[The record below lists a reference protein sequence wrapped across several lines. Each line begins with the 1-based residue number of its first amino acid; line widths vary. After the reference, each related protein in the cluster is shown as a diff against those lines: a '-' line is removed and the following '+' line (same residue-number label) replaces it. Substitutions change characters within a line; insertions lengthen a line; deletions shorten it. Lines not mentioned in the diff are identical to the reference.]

1 MFAWRRKKKKKHART
16 RMPALWEGFL
26 NWQRRKCN
34 LVLKIMVTQQGDS
47 WRDSPFM
54 QMGIGKESERQIA
67 KGAEHTDCWTPHV
80 NWSCGHRGLLNACKN
95 ASESSLRPTGWL
107 QPIQDLVSVPHS
119 HCHSRFT
126 NRILAAPPAK
136 GGDRSYCQPLHNLFR
151 GSDRHVFPKHWTE
164 LKTQMNCHSTN

>member
-1 MFAWRRKKKKKHART
+1 
-16 RMPALWEGFL
+16 MPAFWEGFL

-34 LVLKIMVTQQGDS
+34 LALKIMVTQQGDS
-47 WRDSPFM
+47 WRDSPVM
-54 QMGIGKESERQIA
+54 QMGIGKESERQIP

-95 ASESSLRPTGWL
+95 ASKSSLRPTGWL

-119 HCHSRFT
+119 HCHPRFT
-126 NRILAAPPAK
+126 NRILVAPPAK

-151 GSDRHVFPKHWTE
+151 GSDRPVFFLSTEQNWKHRWTAIQPIRQNKNSFSE
-164 LKTQMNCHSTN
+164 VWFVD